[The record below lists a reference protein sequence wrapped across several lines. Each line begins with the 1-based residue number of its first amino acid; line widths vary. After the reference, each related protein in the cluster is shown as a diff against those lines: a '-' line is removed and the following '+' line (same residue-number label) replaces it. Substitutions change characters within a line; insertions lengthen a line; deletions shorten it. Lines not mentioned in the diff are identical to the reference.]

1 MATFSPTL
9 TWCSRNTIIMLIN
22 AAILMK
28 FFVMQS
34 SLLCITGEG
43 GRFSLRIVS
52 RPTIHG
58 GPFRGKNSHKALRI
72 RKEEETIHYTF
83 PVALLWILS
92 DQALASC
99 YDLLVGRVN
108 VENWVHPRI
117 FISPVLSAIVAPTPF
132 KLRSLFSSVFFLFF
146 IFFYFFF
153 RSFCASAYIDV
164 SLRRS

>member
-1 MATFSPTL
+1 MPRYWWNSLWCNPHYYVSP
-9 TWCSRNTIIMLIN
+9 
-22 AAILMK
+22 
-28 FFVMQS
+28 
-34 SLLCITGEG
+34 GEG
-43 GRFSLRIVS
+43 ERFSLRIVS